1 MTHPINGDLECWQ
14 ASHSPFQIFY
24 SQLVLE
30 QIRLAVVDAYYLV
43 PHGGVEIGGVL
54 LGKYGD
60 RQVAVMAHEPVECE
74 HALGPSFSLSS
85 RDQECLK
92 NVLAEVRNKSG
103 ELEPVGWYHSHT
115 RSENFLTEAD
125 LEMHNRYFPVIWQ
138 VALVVRPSTSE
149 PARAGFFFREI
160 GGSIHAS
167 ASYSNSNHC
176 ATGDLC

>member
-1 MTHPINGDLECWQ
+1 VRACVRT
-14 ASHSPFQIFY
+14 
-24 SQLVLE
+24 
-30 QIRLAVVDAYYLV
+30 
-43 PHGGVEIGGVL
+43 PH
-54 LGKYGD
+54 
-60 RQVAVMAHEPVECE
+60 
-74 HALGPSFSLSS
+74 FLSS
-85 RDQECLK
+85 RDEERLK
-92 NVLAEVRNKSG
+92 DLLAEVRNKSG
-103 ELEPVGWYHSHT
+103 GLEPVGWYHSHT